1 MKKFKVHS
9 LIGLLLVMATAL
21 IINLLLPI
29 SAIGMAIGTTVAS
42 PVAQQDITGVTAA
55 AYSEDTEYID
65 MRDVQRQVELYKPYQ
80 TPILTLM
87 SDQSRGTVDSWE
99 KQYYAIDSRGLST
112 TITSATAISS
122 GVTTLTLANSSFFTL
137 GNTVFVPAITGV
149 TKVLGGRTLMG
160 IVTAIPNPNEITIKL
175 INPAVGGSNLVFG
188 DFAGKVAYRGG
199 SAHNAKT
206 ASTTSWGMM
215 PDPDFNYV
223 QLFMEQVE
231 IENFQE
237 KMKKKIDW
245 NFADMKRAAIEDFK
259 LQMERSFLNGVRSI
273 TDTLVAGAVQRVYTC
288 GGFLQDAAIP
298 VTPNI
303 NLATL
308 DEKAVNGLMKTI
320 FKGNNGMKKR
330 FLLGGADFI
339 EALENV
345 SADKKYILSKET
357 DSVLGLEFVK
367 LVSMFG
373 TLDVCY
379 YEQLDLLGLEKQA
392 IVIDKSNIQT
402 FDQSPFN
409 IREIDLLSSGISKV
423 TAAAIEQTSTMIIKN
438 KPTHRILQ
446 GI

>member
-21 IINLLLPI
+21 VINLLMPI
-29 SAIGMAIGTTVAS
+29 TLVCMATGTVIAS
-42 PVAQQDITGVTAA
+42 PVSQEDVTGGAGN
-55 AYSEDTEYID
+55 YSETTEYID
-65 MRDVQRQVELYKPYQ
+65 MKDVQRKVELYKPYQ
-80 TPILTLM
+80 TPIMTLM
-87 SDQSRGTVDSWE
+87 SDQSRGKCDSWE
-99 KQYYAIDSRGLST
+99 KQYYAIDSRGMST
-112 TITSATAISS
+112 TITSATAIGS
-122 GVTTLTLANSSFFTL
+122 GVTTFTLADSSFFTM
-137 GNTVFVPAITGV
+137 GNTVYVPEITGA
-149 TKVLGGRTLMG
+149 TKVLGGRTIMG
-160 IVTAIPNPNEITIKL
+160 IVTGIPNPNQITVKL
-175 INPAVGGSNLVFG
+175 INPAVAGSNLAYG
-188 DFAGKVAYRGG
+188 DFAGLVVYRGG

-206 ASTTSWGMM
+206 ASTTSWASM

-237 KMKKKIDW
+237 KMTKKIDW

-259 LQMERSFLNGVRSI
+259 LQIERSFLNGVRSV
-273 TDTLVAGAVQRVYTC
+273 TDTLVAGQTQRVYTC
-288 GGFLQDAAIP
+288 GGFLQDTAIP
-298 VTPNI
+298 VSANI
-303 NLATL
+303 ALNTL

-409 IREIDLLSSGISKV
+409 IREIDLLSSGVAKV

-446 GI
+446 GV